1 MLKNGEMNADV
12 ALGGA
17 SMAKVL
23 VIDDEPFVLELL
35 KTVLKRKGHQV
46 LLATAAQRGIDIFVQ
61 EEPQVTILDLNLPD
75 MDGIAV
81 LKQIRNVNSAAP
93 VIILTGGGTEIAQD
107 EARELG
113 VVDFL
118 PKEFS
123 LHRLGDAL
131 GRALAQDKKTGPR

>member
-1 MLKNGEMNADV
+1 MNADV
-12 ALGGA
+12 ASGGI

-23 VIDDEPFVLELL
+23 VVDDEPFVLELL

-46 LLATAAQRGIDIFVQ
+46 LVATAAQRGIESFVQ
-61 EEPQVTILDLNLPD
+61 ESPQVTILDLNLPD
-75 MDGIAV
+75 MDGISM
-81 LKQIRNVNSAAP
+81 LKQIRQVNPAAP
-93 VIILTGGGTEIAQD
+93 VIILTGGGTETAQD

-131 GRALAQDKKTGPR
+131 ARALAQGKSARTV

>member
-1 MLKNGEMNADV
+1 
-12 ALGGA
+12 
-17 SMAKVL
+17 MAKIL

-35 KTVLKRKGHQV
+35 NTVLKRKGHEV
-46 LLATAAQRGIDIFVQ
+46 ILASMGHRGIETFVK
-61 EEPQVTILDLNLPD
+61 EHPQVTILDLNLPD
-75 MDGIAV
+75 MDGISV
-81 LKQIRNVNSAAP
+81 LKKIRSVNPSAP
-93 VIILTGGGTEIAQD
+93 VVMLTGGGSETAQD

-131 GRALAQDKKTGPR
+131 SRALGAAALPASVSGRAG

>member
-1 MLKNGEMNADV
+1 
-12 ALGGA
+12 
-17 SMAKVL
+17 MAKVL

-35 KTVLKRKGHQV
+35 NTVLKRKGHQV
-46 LLATAAQRGIDIFVQ
+46 TTAAVAHKGIELFVTDR
-61 EEPQVTILDLNLPD
+61 PQVTILDLNLPD
-75 MDGIAV
+75 MDGISV
-81 LKQIRNVNSAAP
+81 LRKLRSVDASAP
-93 VIILTGGGTEIAQD
+93 VIILTGGGVESARD

-131 GRALAQDKKTGPR
+131 TRALGPAGTASKSQAGPR